1 MPETSLKN
9 YKQCR
14 CENMNLRLPKFY
26 SLKYW
31 SENLCLPRFDRT
43 TCWRRPSVTGSNS
56 KSESAPDLRDQ
67 RSVLYFIMWPSFMSF
82 VDNTACTIHP
92 LHTALEY
99 AQWALHIHCNY
110 YTAKLQCSEEY
121 ASNTVHAH
129 QLTKK
134 TWFSVST
141 FKWTVDMYI
150 KLCVCESVP
159 HSANWRWARSGDSNW
174 QLLKPKWVGMQRC
187 GG

>member
-1 MPETSLKN
+1 MAEASLKN
-9 YKQCR
+9 YKQCW

-31 SENLCLPRFDRT
+31 SENLCLPKYHRT

-92 LHTALEY
+92 LHIAIEFKRNGHCTFIATITLQNFNALKNMH
-99 AQWALHIHCNY
+99 QIQFMHTSWPK
-110 YTAKLQCSEEY
+110 KLGFLFPLS
-121 ASNTVHAH
+121 
-129 QLTKK
+129 
-134 TWFSVST
+134 
-141 FKWTVDMYI
+141 
-150 KLCVCESVP
+150 
-159 HSANWRWARSGDSNW
+159 SG
-174 QLLKPKWVGMQRC
+174 Q
-187 GG
+187 